1 MYSMKMIV
9 IRDTELLKGKKL
21 VATIGFFDGVHLGHR
36 FLIDE
41 LKKIA
46 QERNQPSAVITF
58 PEHPRAVLHAD
69 YQPKLLNSFDE
80 KLEQLATTGI
90 DYCIVLDFT
99 VELSR
104 LTAQEFISSILAEK
118 LHVAALLIGYDHRF
132 GRDRK
137 DGFEQYVA
145 YGAASGM
152 EVIKA
157 SPYDEGRTAVSSS
170 EIRRL
175 LTEGKVEEADRLL
188 TYPYQLQGTIVNG
201 YKVGRKLGFPTANIQ
216 VDEPFKIIPG
226 IGVYA
231 VWVYLKG
238 EKYKGMLY
246 IGDRPTLDNGKNITL
261 EVNILDFSGDI
272 YNNEIIVAFIY
283 YVRGDVKFNSL
294 DELKEQLG
302 RDRVIVD
309 RLLTENN
316 TPPTL
321 PREGSKDTT
330 GY

>member
-1 MYSMKMIV
+1 MSCMKMIV
-9 IRDTELLKGKKL
+9 IKDTDLLKGKRL

-36 FLIDE
+36 FLINE
-41 LKKIA
+41 MRRIA
-46 QERNQPSAVITF
+46 RERNLPSAVITF
-58 PEHPRAVLHAD
+58 LKHPRAVLHTD
-69 YQPKLLNSFDE
+69 YQPKLLNSFEE

-104 LTAQEFISSILAEK
+104 LTAKEFIGSILARK

-145 YGAASGM
+145 YGKASGM

-170 EIRRL
+170 EIRKL
-175 LTEGKVEEADRLL
+175 LADGKVEEADSLL

-238 EKYKGMLY
+238 KKYKGMLY

-261 EVNILDFSGDI
+261 EVNILHFSEDI
-272 YNNEIIVAFIY
+272 YNNEITVAFIY

-294 DELKEQLG
+294 EELKEQLE
-302 RDRVIVD
+302 RDRETVD
-309 RLLTENN
+309 RILTEDD
-316 TPPTL
+316 TPSTPSQ
-321 PREGSKDTT
+321 EGSKDTIE
-330 GY
+330 Y